1 MIFFFY
7 NFRVSFVRY
16 GDVDF
21 IIVISGGGVVL
32 LSSCVI
38 LMSGVFII
46 FIRWVV
52 MLVFLVVI
60 SL

>member
-38 LMSGVFII
+38 FISGFVI

>member
-1 MIFFFY
+1 MIFFSY

-21 IIVISGGGVVL
+21 IIVICGGGVVL

-38 LMSGVFII
+38 FISGFII
-46 FIRWVV
+46 FISWVV